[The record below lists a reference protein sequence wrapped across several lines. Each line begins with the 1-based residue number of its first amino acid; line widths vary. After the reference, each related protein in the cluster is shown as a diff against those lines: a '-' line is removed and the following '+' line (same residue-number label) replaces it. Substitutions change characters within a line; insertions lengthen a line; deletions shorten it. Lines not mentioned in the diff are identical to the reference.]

1 MRNCLLRACLFLH
14 SQLESCSSSGSLG
27 IFWLDSRVS
36 GICLYHVNWKMCL
49 HLTLGFLLLDTYCLH
64 CFPAGNADIRRTEL
78 RMEVLTTM
86 ILIQQ
91 VWIYLQQVALVE
103 VKNHFFEAKISMI
116 KWSNGIKKNMS
127 LLVIQVQKVGAMFMP
142 SLTKTQQ

>member
-1 MRNCLLRACLFLH
+1 MRNFLLRTFTAGELFILRFTWH
-14 SQLESCSSSGSLG
+14 LLVRQQGQ
-27 IFWLDSRVS
+27 WNM
-36 GICLYHVNWKMCL
+36 YHVNWKMCL
-49 HLTLGFLLLDTYCLH
+49 VLSLDFLLLDTYCLH

-116 KWSNGIKKNMS
+116 KWSNGIKKNVS